1 MADAG
6 RFEVKNFE
14 GFVCLRIAEQR
25 RRFWTPRLTLGLYG
39 EADGSTRI
47 EGVYGPSA
55 NVWSIFLYSYLLS
68 GLVAMFSGF
77 FGLAQWLVGEPRAW
91 GLWIFGGALLVV
103 VGLYVFAQIGQKL
116 GARGMFEL
124 HLAYEKA
131 VGEEVRLR

>member
-103 VGLYVFAQIGQKL
+103 TCSRRSARNWVPVGCLSCTWPTRRPWAKRCG
-116 GARGMFEL
+116 
-124 HLAYEKA
+124 
-131 VGEEVRLR
+131 